1 MSSIGDFRRL
11 AEVLD
16 AKTTLNAQNL
26 IKSLITFPDDL
37 NLTGE
42 EQVLHDPTNNMD
54 LDDQHSG
61 ILTPIRNDRSSSSS
75 PSLSLPDSFDVDV
88 FEATKVKKA
97 VSDTHIDR
105 RGVVRL
111 TCACLHFRDSECR
124 AGSPC
129 KPEPRRILVRG
140 IPRACF
146 VLIAQFTNATVIEQ
160 VQRNGANS

>member
-75 PSLSLPDSFDVDV
+75 PSLSLPDSFDVDM
-88 FEATKVKKA
+88 FEVTKVKKA
-97 VSDTHIDR
+97 VSDTNIDW

-111 TCACLHFRDSECR
+111 TCACLHSGT
-124 AGSPC
+124 A
-129 KPEPRRILVRG
+129 
-140 IPRACF
+140 
-146 VLIAQFTNATVIEQ
+146 NAEQ
-160 VQRNGANS
+160 VSRANPSRDEYLSEVYHRPASC